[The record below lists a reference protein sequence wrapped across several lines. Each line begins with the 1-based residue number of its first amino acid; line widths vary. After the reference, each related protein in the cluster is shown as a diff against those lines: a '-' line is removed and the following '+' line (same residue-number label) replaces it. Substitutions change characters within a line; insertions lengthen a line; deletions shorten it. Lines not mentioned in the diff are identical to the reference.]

1 MADKII
7 HLVDH
12 HLLFIVIWGKVGA
25 DELTVY
31 DEKIIRILDEA
42 TVPLLHVI
50 YDYTHAEALPSLK
63 DLSTL
68 KSGNHPKAGWL
79 IFVGVPNPF
88 IKFLVSVT
96 VQVMRLRLR
105 FFDTFEEAKQ
115 FIQEMDST
123 LPDLTSFD
131 LKAMG
136 DEARTET
143 PS

>member
-1 MADKII
+1 MTDKII

-12 HLLFIVIWGKVGA
+12 HLLFIVVWGKVSA
-25 DELTVY
+25 DDLMIY
-31 DEKIIRILDEA
+31 DQNITRILDEA
-42 TVPLLHVI
+42 SVPLTHAI
-50 YDYTHAEALPSLK
+50 YDYSNAEAQPSLK
-63 DLSTL
+63 ELSTL
-68 KSGNHPKAGWL
+68 KSGSHPKVGWL
-79 IFVGVPNPF
+79 MFVGVPNPF
-88 IKFLVSVT
+88 VKFLLSIT
-96 VQVMRLRLR
+96 VQLMRARLR

>member
-1 MADKII
+1 MTDKII

-12 HLLFIVIWGKVGA
+12 HLLFIVTWGKVGA
-25 DELTVY
+25 DDLITY
-31 DEKIIRILDEA
+31 DQNVIRIMDEA
-42 TVPLLHVI
+42 TVPMLHAI

-68 KSGNHPKAGWL
+68 KSGSHPKVGWSV
-79 IFVGVPNPF
+79 FVGVPNPF

-96 VQVMRLRLR
+96 IQIMRVRLR

-136 DEARTET
+136 EEARTET

>member
-12 HLLFIVIWGKVGA
+12 HLLFIVTWGKVGP
-25 DELTVY
+25 DDLIIY
-31 DEKIIRILDEA
+31 DQNVIRILDEA
-42 TVPLLHVI
+42 TVPLLHAI

-68 KSGNHPKAGWL
+68 KSGNHPKVGWSV
-79 IFVGVPNPF
+79 FVGVPNPF

-96 VQVMRLRLR
+96 VQIMRARLR
-105 FFDTFEEAKQ
+105 FFDTFDEAKQ
-115 FIQEMDST
+115 FIQEMDSS
-123 LPDLTSFD
+123 LPDLTPFD
-131 LKAMG
+131 LKAIG
-136 DEARTET
+136 DEARSET